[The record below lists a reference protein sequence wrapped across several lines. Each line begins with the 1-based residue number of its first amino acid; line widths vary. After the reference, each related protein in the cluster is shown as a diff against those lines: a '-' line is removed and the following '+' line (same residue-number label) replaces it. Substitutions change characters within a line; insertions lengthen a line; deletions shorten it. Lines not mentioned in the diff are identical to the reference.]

1 MPWHRIATK
10 NLPGPAD
17 NQSDMPL
24 FNRFSV
30 HRRVERLIRDGI
42 GVRETTWTLAAPG
55 DPDLTRRLIDDIV
68 TWVRESM
75 GEMRRPYGIDHVAL
89 ALACR
94 DGSGR
99 VVCSTSLGVLRPISF
114 YGDGPESEVNAFLGD
129 VARVSGDRPV
139 QMVGAL
145 LSLGDIA
152 YELNGRPA
160 AA

>member
-1 MPWHRIATK
+1 
-10 NLPGPAD
+10 
-17 NQSDMPL
+17 MPL
-24 FNRFSV
+24 FSRLSV
-30 HRRVERLIRDGI
+30 NRRVERLIREGV
-42 GVRETTWTLAAPG
+42 GVRESTWTVDCAS
-55 DPDLTRRLIDDIV
+55 DPDLTRRLTESIV
-68 TWVRESM
+68 GWVRHSM

-114 YGDGPESEVNAFLGD
+114 YGEGPVAEVNAFLGD
-129 VARVSGDRPV
+129 VARATGGRPV
-139 QMVGAL
+139 EMVGAL

-152 YELNGRPA
+152 FALNGRPA